1 MPNDN
6 EKEKTIAQVLV
17 MISKNYL
24 MEEGTLSKKDTVSE
38 NFIKNLK
45 KMYLTKNLKKRCLLK
60 KPNQEH
66 KKKLYQKK
74 KKNSIKNLIK
84 NLKKVP
90 YQKTLTQESKKVPYQ
105 KTPYQEAEKNPLIIR
120 FHQKSKSVSYEKRV
134 TYQKALTRILKRCL
148 IKEPNQESK
157 K

>member
-6 EKEKTIAQVLV
+6 EKEKTIAQVFV

-24 MEEGTLSKKDTVSE
+24 MEEDTLSKKDTVSE

-74 KKNSIKNLIK
+74 KK
-84 NLKKVP
+84 KKLS
-90 YQKTLTQESKKVPYQ
+90 KTLS
-105 KTPYQEAEKNPLIIR
+105 
-120 FHQKSKSVSYEKRV
+120 
-134 TYQKALTRILKRCL
+134 RI
-148 IKEPNQESK
+148 
-157 K
+157 